1 MSTRTGSRSAARA
14 HSTKSDRSRRHPTD
28 DKNRAEKGLSIFG
41 RLGLAAR
48 TAFYL
53 ILVGLTVR
61 IAMFG
66 GASGRQADAH
76 GALTLVSRP
85 LVGKLAIGAVALG
98 FVLFGIAR
106 LAGAIHDDAAS
117 VTHRALTV
125 LQGIFY
131 IGLAYVPSSYLAGH
145 HQSGSQQ
152 QQKRSTAELLG
163 LPGGRVILIALGV
176 IVILVCAQQIR
187 DALSRDFK
195 DGLDT
200 RKAPKVIPRAAE
212 IGGIVGI
219 IARALVFAPIGF
231 FLIISAVE
239 ADPSKSYGTDDEL
252 LRLSGYTWGLA
263 LLAAIASG
271 LTVFVFYSAIETRYR
286 RVVSAR

>member
-1 MSTRTGSRSAARA
+1 MSTRTGSGPTTRGRD
-14 HSTKSDRSRRHPTD
+14 TKRHHTRRQPTD
-28 DKNRAEKGLSIFG
+28 DKNDAEKGLSIVG

-61 IAMFG
+61 IAVFG

-76 GALTLVSRP
+76 GALALVSRP

-98 FVLFGIAR
+98 FVLFGTAR
-106 LAGAIHDDAAS
+106 LVGAVHDKSAS
-117 VTHRALTV
+117 VVHRALTV
-125 LQGIFY
+125 AQGIFY
-131 IGLAYVPSSYLAGH
+131 VALAYVPSSYIAGH

-152 QQKRSTAELLG
+152 QQKRTTAELLG
-163 LPGGRVILIALGV
+163 LPGGRAIVIALGIIV
-176 IVILVCAQQIR
+176 IVVCAQQIR
-187 DALSRDFK
+187 DALSRDFR

-200 RKAPKVIPRAAE
+200 RGAPAVVSRAAE
-212 IGGIVGI
+212 IGGVIGI

-239 ADPSKSYGTDDEL
+239 LDPSKSYGTDDEL

-263 LLAAIASG
+263 LLAAVASG
-271 LTVFVFYSAIETRYR
+271 LMVFVVYSGIETRYR
-286 RVVSAR
+286 KVVSAR

>member
-1 MSTRTGSRSAARA
+1 MTTHTGSRPATRG
-14 HSTKSDRSRRHPTD
+14 HSDKRTGGRRRSTD
-28 DKNRAEKGLSIFG
+28 DKNEAEKGLSIVG

-76 GALTLVSRP
+76 GALALVSRP
-85 LVGKLAIGAVALG
+85 LIGKLAIGAVALG

-106 LAGAIHDDAAS
+106 LVGAVHDDSAS
-117 VTHRALTV
+117 VTHRLLTV
-125 LQGIFY
+125 VQGVFY
-131 IGLAYVPSSYLAGH
+131 VGLAYVPSSYLAGH

-152 QQKRSTAELLG
+152 QQKHTTAELLG
-163 LPGGRVILIALGV
+163 LPGGRAIVIALGI
-176 IVILVCAQQIR
+176 IVIIVCGQQIR
-187 DALSRDFK
+187 DALSRDFQ

-200 RKAPKVIPRAAE
+200 RKAPRFIPRAAE
-212 IGGIVGI
+212 VGGIVGI
-219 IARALVFAPIGF
+219 VARALVFAPIGF

-239 ADPSKSYGTDDEL
+239 LDPNKSYGTDDEL
-252 LRLSGYTWGLA
+252 LRLSGYTWGIA
-263 LLAAIASG
+263 LLAAVASG
-271 LTVFVFYSAIETRYR
+271 LMVFVVYSAIETRYR
-286 RVVSAR
+286 KVVSAR